1 MVMNMIE
8 KKDPH
13 QKTITDDP
21 SDDDDII
28 ELTDEVITKPQE
40 NDRTA
45 GPQKSA
51 NISAQT
57 AKTESLS
64 DDGDDII
71 DLKDTHETELSEDED
86 FIDRDDPVAD
96 ERIEIEEDEA
106 IASAI
111 EESLGADED
120 ELDAEKIRPTDESD
134 LESQEDESGIILDT
148 GDDDL
153 AAPSD
158 PDAAVMQKAEDVF
171 DAEEEIELEY
181 ESDEDEYDF
190 FALDDQKTLED
201 LETISMIDE
210 EPDEDVD
217 DDIRFDPVA
226 GLDIDSDEDDEIITL
241 DPDQH
246 EGPDEDVD
254 DDIRFDPVAGLDIDS
269 DEDDEIITLDP
280 DQHEGPDLMALE
292 DKETLEFEDSSDVP
306 DLTDEMD
313 FEFEDDEDESVMA
326 AEEELSAK
334 DSDDII
340 ARTVEKSLTQ
350 EEANAQI
357 DLAMEREFEPPDD
370 NGIMAKDDAPQTAED
385 IIAALAQEDTLKFEE
400 DEELSDIEDD
410 IDPEPAYEVLHLNE
424 FDDDTTEEE
433 DDIIEITEFDEHFPK
448 EAEKKLERAGVL
460 DAAEPDEEEFLEL
473 IEVEDDGQTED
484 EEIIEVNQSEEQI
497 VQDEIDNFFSETL
510 GEEPEF
516 ESDDTQPV
524 EETPAMDTMM
534 TMDTLTPPSED
545 EEFNFSFDPSQIS
558 QKVDRLDTFLSSDST
573 TEPEMALQPE
583 DQFEDDENAEEDQQ
597 AVQDTGDAPA
607 VTPDQINSLLERVIK
622 EKFSGKIEDIIY
634 EAIEK
639 AVSKEID
646 RLKGS
651 LLDRT
656 GLGDD
661 E

>member
-57 AKTESLS
+57 AKTESVS

-71 DLKDTHETELSEDED
+71 SLKDTPETELSEDED
-86 FIDRDDPVAD
+86 FIDLDDPIAD

-153 AAPSD
+153 AAQSD

-226 GLDIDSDEDDEIITL
+226 GLDIDSDEDDEII
-241 DPDQH
+241 P
-246 EGPDEDVD
+246 
-254 DDIRFDPVAGLDIDS
+254 
-269 DEDDEIITLDP
+269 LDP

-340 ARTVEKSLTQ
+340 ARAVEKSLTQ
-350 EEANAQI
+350 DEATAQI
-357 DLAMEREFEPPDD
+357 DLAMEREFESPDD

-400 DEELSDIEDD
+400 DEQLSDIEDD
-410 IDPEPAYEVLHLNE
+410 IDPEPAYEFLHLNE

-433 DDIIEITEFDEHFPK
+433 DDIIEITEFDEHFPE

-534 TMDTLTPPSED
+534 TLDTLTPPSED

-583 DQFEDDENAEEDQQ
+583 DQFEDDENAEEDLQT
-597 AVQDTGDAPA
+597 VQDTGDAPA

-656 GLGDD
+656 ESSDD

>member
-57 AKTESLS
+57 AKTESVS

-71 DLKDTHETELSEDED
+71 DLKDAHETELSEDED

-96 ERIEIEEDEA
+96 ERIAIEEDEA

-120 ELDAEKIRPTDESD
+120 ELDAEKISPTDESD
-134 LESQEDESGIILDT
+134 LESKEDDGEIILDT

-153 AAPSD
+153 AAQSD

-246 EGPDEDVD
+246 EGPD
-254 DDIRFDPVAGLDIDS
+254 
-269 DEDDEIITLDP
+269 
-280 DQHEGPDLMALE
+280 LMALE

-326 AEEELSAK
+326 AEEELSAE

-340 ARTVEKSLTQ
+340 AEAVEKSLTQ
-350 EEANAQI
+350 DEAAAPI
-357 DLAMEREFEPPDD
+357 DLAMEREFEIPDD
-370 NGIMAKDDAPQTAED
+370 NGIMAEDDAPQTAED

-433 DDIIEITEFDEHFPK
+433 DDIIEITEFDEHFP
-448 EAEKKLERAGVL
+448 EEDEKKLERAGVL
-460 DAAEPDEEEFLEL
+460 DAAEPDEEDFLEL

-484 EEIIEVNQSEEQI
+484 EEIIEFNQPEEQI

-516 ESDDTQPV
+516 ESDDTQLV
-524 EETPAMDTMM
+524 EETPTMDTMM
-534 TMDTLTPPSED
+534 TMDTLTPPSDED

-583 DQFEDDENAEEDQQ
+583 DQFEDDENAEEDLQT
-597 AVQDTGDAPA
+597 VQDTGDAPA
-607 VTPDQINSLLERVIK
+607 VSPDQIDSLLERVIK

-651 LLDRT
+651 LLDST
-656 GLGDD
+656 GSSDD

>member
-51 NISAQT
+51 NISTQT
-57 AKTESLS
+57 AKTESVS

-71 DLKDTHETELSEDED
+71 DLKDAHETELSEDED
-86 FIDRDDPVAD
+86 SIDLDDPVAD
-96 ERIEIEEDEA
+96 ERIAIEEDEA

-111 EESLGADED
+111 EESLGTDED
-120 ELDAEKIRPTDESD
+120 ELDAEKISPTDDSD
-134 LESQEDESGIILDT
+134 LESQKDEGGIILDT

-153 AAPSD
+153 AAQSD

-226 GLDIDSDEDDEIITL
+226 GLNIDSDEDDEIITL

-246 EGPDEDVD
+246 EE
-254 DDIRFDPVAGLDIDS
+254 
-269 DEDDEIITLDP
+269 
-280 DQHEGPDLMALE
+280 PDLMALE

-340 ARTVEKSLTQ
+340 ARAVEKSLTQ
-350 EEANAQI
+350 DEATAQI
-357 DLAMEREFEPPDD
+357 DLAMEREFESPDD

-433 DDIIEITEFDEHFPK
+433 DDIIEITEFDEHFPE

-583 DQFEDDENAEEDQQ
+583 DQFEDDENAEEDLQT
-597 AVQDTGDAPA
+597 VQDTGDAPA

-656 GLGDD
+656 GSSDD

>member
-57 AKTESLS
+57 AKTESVS

-71 DLKDTHETELSEDED
+71 SLKDTPETELSEDED
-86 FIDRDDPVAD
+86 FIDLDDPVAD

-134 LESQEDESGIILDT
+134 LESQEDEGGIILDT

-153 AAPSD
+153 AAQSD

-246 EGPDEDVD
+246 EGPD
-254 DDIRFDPVAGLDIDS
+254 
-269 DEDDEIITLDP
+269 
-280 DQHEGPDLMALE
+280 LMALE

-340 ARTVEKSLTQ
+340 ARAVEKSLTQ
-350 EEANAQI
+350 DEATAQI
-357 DLAMEREFEPPDD
+357 DLAMEREFESPDD

-400 DEELSDIEDD
+400 DEQLSDIEDD

-433 DDIIEITEFDEHFPK
+433 DDIIEITEFDEHFPE
-448 EAEKKLERAGVL
+448 EAEKKLERAGIL

-583 DQFEDDENAEEDQQ
+583 DQFEDDENAEEDLQT
-597 AVQDTGDAPA
+597 VQDTGDAPA

-656 GLGDD
+656 GSSDD

>member
-57 AKTESLS
+57 AKTESVS

-71 DLKDTHETELSEDED
+71 SLKDTPETELSEDED
-86 FIDRDDPVAD
+86 FIDLDDPVAD

-134 LESQEDESGIILDT
+134 LESPEDEGGIILDT

-153 AAPSD
+153 AAQSD

-246 EGPDEDVD
+246 EGPD
-254 DDIRFDPVAGLDIDS
+254 
-269 DEDDEIITLDP
+269 
-280 DQHEGPDLMALE
+280 LMALE

-340 ARTVEKSLTQ
+340 ARAVEKSLTQ
-350 EEANAQI
+350 DEATAQI
-357 DLAMEREFEPPDD
+357 DLAMEREFESPDD

-433 DDIIEITEFDEHFPK
+433 DDIIEITEFDEHFPE
-448 EAEKKLERAGVL
+448 EAEKKLERAGIL

-583 DQFEDDENAEEDQQ
+583 DQFEDDENAEEDLQT
-597 AVQDTGDAPA
+597 VQDTGDAPA

-651 LLDRT
+651 LLDST

>member
-51 NISAQT
+51 NISAKT
-57 AKTESLS
+57 AKTESVS
-64 DDGDDII
+64 DDEDDII
-71 DLKDTHETELSEDED
+71 DLKDTPETELSEDED

-96 ERIEIEEDEA
+96 ERIAIEEDEA

-134 LESQEDESGIILDT
+134 LESQEDEGGIILDT

-153 AAPSD
+153 AVPPD

-226 GLDIDSDEDDEIITL
+226 GLGIDSDEDDEII
-241 DPDQH
+241 P
-246 EGPDEDVD
+246 
-254 DDIRFDPVAGLDIDS
+254 
-269 DEDDEIITLDP
+269 LDP

-340 ARTVEKSLTQ
+340 ARAVEKSLTQ
-350 EEANAQI
+350 DETTAQI
-357 DLAMEREFEPPDD
+357 DLAMEREFESPDD

-410 IDPEPAYEVLHLNE
+410 IDPEPAYEVLHQNE

-433 DDIIEITEFDEHFPK
+433 DDIIEITEFDEHFPE

-573 TEPEMALQPE
+573 TEPEMVLQPE
-583 DQFEDDENAEEDQQ
+583 DQFENDENAEKDLQT
-597 AVQDTGDAPA
+597 VQDTGDAPA
-607 VTPDQINSLLERVIK
+607 VTPDQIDSLLERVIK

>member
-57 AKTESLS
+57 AKTESVS
-64 DDGDDII
+64 DDGNDII
-71 DLKDTHETELSEDED
+71 DLKDTPETELSEDED
-86 FIDRDDPVAD
+86 FIDLDDPVAD

-134 LESQEDESGIILDT
+134 LESPEDEGGIILDT

-153 AAPSD
+153 AAQSD

-226 GLDIDSDEDDEIITL
+226 GLDIDSDEDDEII
-241 DPDQH
+241 P
-246 EGPDEDVD
+246 
-254 DDIRFDPVAGLDIDS
+254 
-269 DEDDEIITLDP
+269 LDP

-340 ARTVEKSLTQ
+340 ARAVEKSLTQ
-350 EEANAQI
+350 DEATAQI
-357 DLAMEREFEPPDD
+357 DLAMGREFESPDD

-400 DEELSDIEDD
+400 DEQLSDIEDD

-433 DDIIEITEFDEHFPK
+433 DDIIEITEFDEHFPE

-534 TMDTLTPPSED
+534 TLDTLTPPSED

-583 DQFEDDENAEEDQQ
+583 DQFEDDENAEEDLQT
-597 AVQDTGDAPA
+597 VQDTGDAPA

-656 GLGDD
+656 GSSDD

>member
-57 AKTESLS
+57 AKTESVS

-71 DLKDTHETELSEDED
+71 DLKDTPETELSEDED
-86 FIDRDDPVAD
+86 FIDLDDPVAD

-134 LESQEDESGIILDT
+134 LESPEDEGGIILDT

-153 AAPSD
+153 AAQSD
-158 PDAAVMQKAEDVF
+158 PDTAVMQKAEDVF

-226 GLDIDSDEDDEIITL
+226 GLDIDSDEDDEII
-241 DPDQH
+241 P
-246 EGPDEDVD
+246 
-254 DDIRFDPVAGLDIDS
+254 
-269 DEDDEIITLDP
+269 LDP

-340 ARTVEKSLTQ
+340 ARAVEKSLTQ
-350 EEANAQI
+350 DEATAQI
-357 DLAMEREFEPPDD
+357 DLAMEREFESPDD

-400 DEELSDIEDD
+400 DEQLSDIEDD

-433 DDIIEITEFDEHFPK
+433 DDIIEITEFDEHFPE
-448 EAEKKLERAGVL
+448 EAEKKLERAGIL

-583 DQFEDDENAEEDQQ
+583 DQFEDDENAEEDLQT
-597 AVQDTGDAPA
+597 VQDTGDAPA

-656 GLGDD
+656 GSSDD

>member
-28 ELTDEVITKPQE
+28 QLTDEVITKPQE

-51 NISAQT
+51 NISTQT
-57 AKTESLS
+57 AKTESVS

-71 DLKDTHETELSEDED
+71 DLKDAHETELSEDED
-86 FIDRDDPVAD
+86 SIDLDDPVAD
-96 ERIEIEEDEA
+96 ERIAIEEDEA

-111 EESLGADED
+111 EESLGTDED
-120 ELDAEKIRPTDESD
+120 ELDAEKISPTDDSD
-134 LESQEDESGIILDT
+134 LESQKDEGGIILDT

-153 AAPSD
+153 AAQSD

-246 EGPDEDVD
+246 EGPD
-254 DDIRFDPVAGLDIDS
+254 
-269 DEDDEIITLDP
+269 
-280 DQHEGPDLMALE
+280 LMALE

-340 ARTVEKSLTQ
+340 ARAVEKSLTQ
-350 EEANAQI
+350 DEATAPI
-357 DLAMEREFEPPDD
+357 DLAMEREFESPDD

-400 DEELSDIEDD
+400 DEGLSDIEDD

-433 DDIIEITEFDEHFPK
+433 DDIIEITEFDEHFPE

-497 VQDEIDNFFSETL
+497 VQDEIDNFFSEPL

-583 DQFEDDENAEEDQQ
+583 DQFEDDENAEEDLQT
-597 AVQDTGDAPA
+597 VQDTGDAPA
-607 VTPDQINSLLERVIK
+607 VTPDQIDSLLERVIK
-622 EKFSGKIEDIIY
+622 EKFSGKIEDIICD
-634 EAIEK
+634 AIEK

-656 GLGDD
+656 GSSDD

>member
-57 AKTESLS
+57 AKTESVS
-64 DDGDDII
+64 DDGNDII
-71 DLKDTHETELSEDED
+71 DLKDTPETELSEDED
-86 FIDRDDPVAD
+86 FIDLDDPVAD

-134 LESQEDESGIILDT
+134 LESPEDEGGIILDT

-153 AAPSD
+153 AAQSD

-226 GLDIDSDEDDEIITL
+226 GLDIDSDEDDEII
-241 DPDQH
+241 P
-246 EGPDEDVD
+246 
-254 DDIRFDPVAGLDIDS
+254 
-269 DEDDEIITLDP
+269 LDP

-340 ARTVEKSLTQ
+340 ARAVEKSLTQ
-350 EEANAQI
+350 DEATAQI
-357 DLAMEREFEPPDD
+357 DLAMEREFESPDD

-433 DDIIEITEFDEHFPK
+433 DDIIEITEFDEHFPE

-534 TMDTLTPPSED
+534 TLDTLTPPSED

-583 DQFEDDENAEEDQQ
+583 DQFEDDENAEEDLQT
-597 AVQDTGDAPA
+597 VQDTGDAPA

-656 GLGDD
+656 GSSDD

>member
-45 GPQKSA
+45 SPQKSA

-57 AKTESLS
+57 AKTESVS

-71 DLKDTHETELSEDED
+71 DLKDTHETELWEDED
-86 FIDRDDPVAD
+86 FIDLDDPVAD

-134 LESQEDESGIILDT
+134 LESQEDEGGIILDT

-153 AAPSD
+153 AAKSD

-246 EGPDEDVD
+246 EG
-254 DDIRFDPVAGLDIDS
+254 S
-269 DEDDEIITLDP
+269 
-280 DQHEGPDLMALE
+280 DLMALE

-313 FEFEDDEDESVMA
+313 FEFKDDEDESVMA
-326 AEEELSAK
+326 AEEGLSAK

-340 ARTVEKSLTQ
+340 ARAVEKSLTQ
-350 EEANAQI
+350 DEATAPI
-357 DLAMEREFEPPDD
+357 DLAMEREFESPDD
-370 NGIMAKDDAPQTAED
+370 NGIMAKDDAPQTTED

-424 FDDDTTEEE
+424 FDDDTTEDE
-433 DDIIEITEFDEHFPK
+433 DDIIEITEFDEHFPE

-473 IEVEDDGQTED
+473 IEVEDDDQTED

-583 DQFEDDENAEEDQQ
+583 DQFEDDENAEEDLQT
-597 AVQDTGDAPA
+597 VQDTGDAPA

-656 GLGDD
+656 GSSDD

>member
-57 AKTESLS
+57 AKTESVS

-71 DLKDTHETELSEDED
+71 SLKDTPETELSEDED
-86 FIDRDDPVAD
+86 FIDLDDPIAD

-134 LESQEDESGIILDT
+134 LESPEDEGGIILDT

-153 AAPSD
+153 AAQSD

-226 GLDIDSDEDDEIITL
+226 GLDIDSDEDDEII
-241 DPDQH
+241 P
-246 EGPDEDVD
+246 
-254 DDIRFDPVAGLDIDS
+254 
-269 DEDDEIITLDP
+269 LDP

-340 ARTVEKSLTQ
+340 ARAVEKSLTQ
-350 EEANAQI
+350 DEATAQI
-357 DLAMEREFEPPDD
+357 DLAMEREFESPDD

-400 DEELSDIEDD
+400 DEQLSDIEDD

-433 DDIIEITEFDEHFPK
+433 DDIIEITEFDEHFPE
-448 EAEKKLERAGVL
+448 EAEKKLERAGIL
-460 DAAEPDEEEFLEL
+460 DAAVPDEEEFLEL

-583 DQFEDDENAEEDQQ
+583 DQFEDDENAEEDLQT
-597 AVQDTGDAPA
+597 VQDTGDAPA

-656 GLGDD
+656 GSSDD

>member
-57 AKTESLS
+57 AKTESVS

-71 DLKDTHETELSEDED
+71 SLKDTPETELSEDED
-86 FIDRDDPVAD
+86 FIDLDDPVAD

-134 LESQEDESGIILDT
+134 LESPEDEGGIILDT

-153 AAPSD
+153 AAQSD

-226 GLDIDSDEDDEIITL
+226 GLDIDSDEDDEII
-241 DPDQH
+241 P
-246 EGPDEDVD
+246 
-254 DDIRFDPVAGLDIDS
+254 
-269 DEDDEIITLDP
+269 LDP

-313 FEFEDDEDESVMA
+313 FELEDDEDESVMA

-340 ARTVEKSLTQ
+340 ARAVEKSLTQ
-350 EEANAQI
+350 DEATAQI
-357 DLAMEREFEPPDD
+357 DLAMEREFESPDD

-433 DDIIEITEFDEHFPK
+433 DDIIEITEFDEHFPE
-448 EAEKKLERAGVL
+448 EAEKKLERAGIL

-583 DQFEDDENAEEDQQ
+583 DQFEDDENAEEDLQT
-597 AVQDTGDAPA
+597 VQDTGDAPA

-656 GLGDD
+656 GSSDD

>member
-1 MVMNMIE
+1 MNMIE

-57 AKTESLS
+57 AKTESVS

-71 DLKDTHETELSEDED
+71 SLKDTPETELSEDED
-86 FIDRDDPVAD
+86 FIDLDDPVAD

-134 LESQEDESGIILDT
+134 LESPEDEGGIILDT

-153 AAPSD
+153 AAQSD

-246 EGPDEDVD
+246 EGPD
-254 DDIRFDPVAGLDIDS
+254 
-269 DEDDEIITLDP
+269 
-280 DQHEGPDLMALE
+280 LMALE

-340 ARTVEKSLTQ
+340 ARAVEKSLTQ
-350 EEANAQI
+350 DEATAQI
-357 DLAMEREFEPPDD
+357 DLAMEREFESPDD

-433 DDIIEITEFDEHFPK
+433 DDIIEITEFDEHFPE
-448 EAEKKLERAGVL
+448 EAEKKLERAGIL

-583 DQFEDDENAEEDQQ
+583 DQFEDDENAEEDLQT
-597 AVQDTGDAPA
+597 VQDTGDAPA

-656 GLGDD
+656 ESSDD

>member
-28 ELTDEVITKPQE
+28 QLTDEVITKPQE

-57 AKTESLS
+57 AKTESVS

-71 DLKDTHETELSEDED
+71 DLKDTPETELSEDED
-86 FIDRDDPVAD
+86 FIDLDDPVAD

-134 LESQEDESGIILDT
+134 LESQEDEGGIILDT

-153 AAPSD
+153 AAQSD

-226 GLDIDSDEDDEIITL
+226 GLDIDSDEDDEII
-241 DPDQH
+241 P
-246 EGPDEDVD
+246 
-254 DDIRFDPVAGLDIDS
+254 
-269 DEDDEIITLDP
+269 LDP

-340 ARTVEKSLTQ
+340 ARAVEKSLTQ
-350 EEANAQI
+350 DEATAQI
-357 DLAMEREFEPPDD
+357 DLAMEREFESPDD

-400 DEELSDIEDD
+400 DEGLSDIEDD

-433 DDIIEITEFDEHFPK
+433 DDIIEITEFDEHFPE
-448 EAEKKLERAGVL
+448 EAEKKIERAGIL

-473 IEVEDDGQTED
+473 IEAEDDGQTED

-583 DQFEDDENAEEDQQ
+583 DQFEDDENAEEDLQT
-597 AVQDTGDAPA
+597 VQDTGDAPA
-607 VTPDQINSLLERVIK
+607 VTPDQIDLLLERVIK

-656 GLGDD
+656 GSSDD